1 MADTSGI
8 TDEEILKRFSVA
20 VHEMLADEDLAKA
33 MPQEFT
39 ITPDLAMKLQPVF
52 PEWRVSAEWT
62 SREDKHKRIAWNDE
76 DGKLRSRPIRP
87 DIIVHKAHTEINILV
102 VEAKKATSK
111 QKLDGDIEK
120 LKLMTMQES
129 SHPDYHYGYCI
140 GVHLIVD
147 LSEQRVTANDVYRNG
162 AVDPQLTELLSALL
176 S

>member
-1 MADTSGI
+1 MADPTGI

-76 DGKLRSRPIRP
+76 DGKLRSRLIRP

-120 LKLMTMQES
+120 LKLMTMQERLAS
-129 SHPDYHYGYCI
+129 G
-140 GVHLIVD
+140 
-147 LSEQRVTANDVYRNG
+147 LSLRLPHWCAPYRRPVGTKNYRQRCVR
-162 AVDPQLTELLSALL
+162 
-176 S
+176 